1 MIWPTG
7 NILNE
12 RTRLSVLERVAAT
25 AAAGPLADPP
35 AARPADALAAQ
46 AA

>member
-1 MIWPTG
+1 MIWPIG
-7 NILNE
+7 NILNG
-12 RTRLSVLERVAAT
+12 RTRLSVLERVAAM

-35 AARPADALAAQ
+35 AVRPADSLAAQ

>member
-1 MIWPTG
+1 MIWPIG
-7 NILNE
+7 NILSE
-12 RTRLSVLERVAAT
+12 KTWLMEQVPDAVM

-35 AARPADALAAQ
+35 AVRPADALAAQ

>member
-1 MIWPTG
+1 MIWPIG

-12 RTRLSVLERVAAT
+12 RTRLSVLERVAAM
-25 AAAGPLADPP
+25 AVADPLAGPP